1 MGIEVTDNADE
12 SRFEIHSDGRL
23 AGYAE
28 YQLIKGDR
36 ILFPHT
42 EVDPAFGG
50 QGLGGELVAG
60 ALDAAIERGLA
71 IIPLCP
77 FVARHV
83 QQHPELLPHLDERIR
98 KAFA

>member
-12 SRFEIHSDGRL
+12 HRFEIRTDGEL

-28 YQLIKGDR
+28 YQLVKGER
-36 ILFPHT
+36 ILFTHT

-50 QGLGGELVAG
+50 QGLGGKLVAG
-60 ALDAAIERGLA
+60 ALGAAVERGLA

-83 QQHPELLPHLDERIR
+83 EQHRELLPHLDERIR
-98 KAFA
+98 KAFQ